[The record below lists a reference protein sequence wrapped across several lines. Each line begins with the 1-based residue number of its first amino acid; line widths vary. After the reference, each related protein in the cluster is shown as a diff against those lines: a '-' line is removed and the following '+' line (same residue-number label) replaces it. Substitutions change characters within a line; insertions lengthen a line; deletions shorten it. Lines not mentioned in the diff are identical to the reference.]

1 MVVPRGINSGRQ
13 SLLLLYPRCHLV
25 HTASS
30 TPEPSATMSKEQET
44 PEISEASPDFSHYPV
59 VAAGS
64 GKTAANE
71 GAQSKTVYNVRLNA
85 LVFRGSA

>member
-1 MVVPRGINSGRQ
+1 MLI
-13 SLLLLYPRCHLV
+13 YPGCHLV

-30 TPEPSATMSKEQET
+30 KPEPSAIMSKEQET
-44 PEISEASPDFSHYPV
+44 PEISEAGPDLSHYPV

-71 GAQSKTVYNVRLNA
+71 GAQAKTVYNVRLDT
-85 LVFRGSA
+85 LVFTLALQY